1 MSNLPANTLLQAML
15 KYLENIIS
23 YSKSEYNIDK
33 KKAQYSS
40 HHKTDRAEEKD
51 LKGMFIPNFTEDM

>member
-1 MSNLPANTLLQAML
+1 ML

-23 YSKSEYNIDK
+23 YSKSENNIDK

-51 LKGMFIPNFTEDM
+51 LKGVFIPNFTEDM